1 MSPRLIDR
9 ATVQQMVE
17 RGAQLIDVL
26 PAKDYD
32 ADHLPGAVSHPLRQ
46 LDSEVDAIDRNRPVI
61 VYCNDL
67 T

>member
-1 MSPRLIDR
+1 MSRLIER

-17 RGAQLIDVL
+17 GGAQLIEVL
-26 PAKDYD
+26 PATDY
-32 ADHLPGAVSHPLRQ
+32 AVDHLPGAVSHPLRQ
-46 LDSEVDAIDRNRPVI
+46 LEREAGAIDRNRPVI